1 MICSGRRGSL
11 ARGSWFRFRSFLY
24 QPSDHQVYR
33 SYVYFFS
40 ARRKLVFLHP
50 NKLEII
56 SQVNVNGN
64 RKLAAYPN
72 MPPRHYIRCAG
83 YAVCLSGASEKTH
96 ITPVLLL
103 CLKWFGFDFVLVV
116 PPFKAR
122 CFRYINVHASFA
134 HKLA

>member
-1 MICSGRRGSL
+1 M
-11 ARGSWFRFRSFLY
+11 FL
-24 QPSDHQVYR
+24 QS
-33 SYVYFFS
+33 
-40 ARRKLVFLHP
+40 
-50 NKLEII
+50 NKLEIN
-56 SQVNVNGN
+56 SKVNVIGN
-64 RKLAAYPN
+64 RELAVHPN
-72 MPPRHYIRCAG
+72 MPARHYIHCIA
-83 YAVCLSGASEKTH
+83 YKVCLRGASEKTH